1 MHGVD
6 ICTGAPAQLRYT
18 DETKPLI
25 EHYSAKGVLGS
36 FTGTESDIIYP
47 QIETF
52 LIEELK
58 IPTVA

>member
-1 MHGVD
+1 MVW
-6 ICTGAPAQLRYT
+6 TYVLVLPPNNRYT
-18 DETKPLI
+18 EETKPLI
-25 EHYSAKGVLGS
+25 EHYSAKGVLKS

-47 QIETF
+47 QIEKF